1 VRAVMVIVVALGV
14 TGCASLPPLEGRIE
28 THALANTGETRLARS
43 VGPLVAAH
51 PGKAGIHALPNP
63 LDAFAARVLLAAT
76 AEKSLDVQYYIWRD
90 DQTGYLLFDALWR
103 AAERGV
109 RVRLLLDDNNTKGLD
124 EVIAVLDEHPNIEVR
139 LYNPVAYRSS
149 RMMNFVTDFERVN
162 RRMHN
167 KSFTADNRATI
178 VGGRNVGNEYF
189 GAGEEVLFADLD
201 VLAIGP
207 VVQEVSDAFDLYW
220 NSPSAYPASSL
231 VAKAGPDARE
241 RLKAKFVEVGA
252 DPESRRYTDAVRATP
267 LVSNLL
273 EGRLAL
279 EWDDARVVR
288 DDPAKTLD
296 TNQRHD
302 VLLITDL
309 LQNFGRAEKSFD
321 LVSPYFVPGKEG
333 TAGLSAGAQRGVAT
347 RVLTNSLA
355 ATDVSAVHAGY
366 EKWRKPLLQ
375 AGVKLYEL
383 KSTSTAVEMEEK
395 KERKEKKG
403 SSPESLHAKTFALD
417 RRRIFVGSF
426 NFDPRSALLNTEMGL
441 VIDSPTLAARLSDA
455 MDSGL
460 AKDAYELRLSPSG
473 DIEWIEHDPSGDKTY
488 DTEPQTTAFKRAA
501 VWFMSLLPID
511 WLL

>member
-1 VRAVMVIVVALGV
+1 MVIAVALAV
-14 TGCASLPPLEGRIE
+14 TGCASLPALEGRIE
-28 THALANTGETRLARS
+28 TRALANTGETRLAKS
-43 VGPLVAAH
+43 VAPLVAAH
-51 PGKAGIHALPNP
+51 PGKTGIHALANP
-63 LDAFAARVLLAAT
+63 LDAFAARVLLAST

-124 EVIAVLDEHPNIEVR
+124 EVIGVLDDHPNIEVR
-139 LYNPVAYRSS
+139 LYNPVAYRGA
-149 RMMNFVTDFERVN
+149 RMLNFLTDFERVN

-167 KSFTADNRATI
+167 KSFTADNRVTI

-189 GAGEEVLFADLD
+189 GAGEDVLFADLD
-201 VLAIGP
+201 VMAVGP
-207 VVQEVSDAFDLYW
+207 AVQEVSNAFDLFW
-220 NSPSAYPASSL
+220 NSASAYPASLL
-231 VAKAGPDARE
+231 VPKAAADARE
-241 RLKAKFVEVGA
+241 RLEAKFVEVGA
-252 DPESRRYTDAVRATP
+252 EPESRKYEDAVRRTP
-267 LVSNLL
+267 LVTNLL
-273 EGRLAL
+273 DGKLDL

-296 TNQRHD
+296 TAERHD
-302 VLLITDL
+302 VLLLTDL
-309 LQNFGRAEKSFD
+309 LQNFGRPEESFD
-321 LVSPYFVPGKEG
+321 LVSPYFVPGKNG
-333 TAGLSAGAQRGVAT
+333 TKAISSLAQRGVST
-347 RVLTNSLA
+347 RVLTNSLS

-366 EKWRKPLLQ
+366 SKWRKPLLE

-383 KSTSTAVEMEEK
+383 KSTSSVLEGDEK

-417 RRRIFVGSF
+417 RKRIFVGSF

-441 VIDSPTLAARLSDA
+441 VIDSPALATRLSDA

-460 AKDAYELRLSPSG
+460 AKNAYELGLTREG
-473 DIEWIEHDPSGDKTY
+473 EIEWIEHDPAGDKRY

-501 VWFMSLLPID
+501 VWFLSLLPID

>member
-1 VRAVMVIVVALGV
+1 MVIAVALGV

-28 THALANTGETRLARS
+28 SHALADTGATHLARATAP
-43 VGPLVAAH
+43 GVAAH
-51 PGKAGIHALPNP
+51 PGRTGIHALPNP
-63 LDAFAARVLLAAT
+63 LDAFAARVLLAAA
-76 AEKSLDVQYYIWRD
+76 AEKSLDVQYYIWRG

-103 AAERGV
+103 AAGRGV
-109 RVRLLLDDNNTKGLD
+109 RVRLLLDDNNTQGLD
-124 EVIAVLDEHPNIEVR
+124 EVIGVLDEHPNIEVR

-149 RMMNFVTDFERVN
+149 RLMNFVTDFERVN

-167 KSFTADNRATI
+167 KSFTADNRASI

-189 GAGEEVLFADLD
+189 GAGEDVLFADLD
-201 VLAIGP
+201 VLAVGAA
-207 VVQEVSDAFDLYW
+207 VQQVSDAFDLYW
-220 NSPSAYPASSL
+220 NSPSAYPASL
-231 VAKAGPDARE
+231 VVPKPAPGAVD

-252 DPESRRYTDAVRATP
+252 DPESHRYVDAVRDTP
-267 LVSNLL
+267 LVASLL
-273 EGRLAL
+273 DGKLEL

-296 TNQRHD
+296 KSERHD
-302 VLLITDL
+302 ILLLTDL
-309 LQNFGRAEKSFD
+309 LRNFGRPESSFD

-333 TAGLSAGAQRGVAT
+333 TAGLASLAKRGVAT

-366 EKWRKPLLQ
+366 EKWRKPLLG

-383 KSTSTAVEMEEK
+383 KATSAAVEAEEK

-417 RRRIFVGSF
+417 GKRIFVGSF

-441 VIDSPTLAARLSDA
+441 VIDSPALAARLHDA
-455 MDSGL
+455 MDSVTR
-460 AKDAYELRLSPSG
+460 DAYELRLDSSG
-473 DIEWIEHDPSGDKTY
+473 DIEWIEHGPAGDKRY
-488 DTEPQTTAFKRAA
+488 DSDPGTTAFKRAM

>member
-1 VRAVMVIVVALGV
+1 MVIAVALWV
-14 TGCASLPPLEGRIE
+14 TGCASLPPLEGRNE
-28 THALANTGETRLARS
+28 THALANTGETRLARAIA
-43 VGPLVAAH
+43 PALAAH
-51 PGKAGIHALPNP
+51 PGKTGIHALANP

-124 EVIAVLDEHPNIEVR
+124 EVIGVLDDHPNIEVR
-139 LYNPVAYRSS
+139 LYNPVAYRGS
-149 RMMNFVTDFERVN
+149 RVMNFLTDFERVN

-178 VGGRNVGNEYF
+178 VGGRNVGDEYF
-189 GAGEEVLFADLD
+189 GAGEDVLFADLD
-201 VLAIGP
+201 VIAVGP
-207 VVQEVSDAFDLYW
+207 AVQEVSDAFDLYW
-220 NSPSAYPASSL
+220 NSPSAYPAATL
-231 VAKAGPDARE
+231 VPKVAPDARD
-241 RLKAKFVEVGA
+241 RLKAKFVEVGV
-252 DPESRRYTDAVRATP
+252 DPESRKYVDAVRATP

-273 EGRLAL
+273 EGKLDL

-296 TNQRHD
+296 KTQRHD
-302 VLLITDL
+302 VLLITEL
-309 LQNFGRAEKSFD
+309 LQSFGRPEKSFD
-321 LVSPYFVPGKEG
+321 LVSPYFVPGVDG
-333 TAGLSAGAQRGVAT
+333 TKGLASLPRRGVAT

-366 EKWRKPLLQ
+366 EKWRKPLLE

-383 KSTSTAVEMEEK
+383 KSTSAAVESEEK
-395 KERKEKKG
+395 KEKRKG

-417 RRRIFVGSF
+417 HKRIFVGSF

-441 VIDSPTLAARLSDA
+441 VIDSPALASRLSEA
-455 MDSGL
+455 MDDRL
-460 AKDAYELRLSPSG
+460 ARDAYELRLAQTG
-473 DIEWIEHDPSGDKTY
+473 DIEWIEHDAAGDKIYTT
-488 DTEPQTTAFKRAA
+488 DPQTTAFKRAA

>member
-1 VRAVMVIVVALGV
+1 MVIAVALGV
-14 TGCASLPPLEGRIE
+14 TGCASLPPLEGRDE
-28 THALANTGETRLARS
+28 THALADTGNT
-43 VGPLVAAH
+43 PLGRAVAPGVAAH
-51 PGKAGIHALPNP
+51 PGKTGIGALPNP
-63 LDAFAARVLLAAT
+63 MEAFAARVVLAAA

-124 EVIAVLDEHPNIEVR
+124 EVIGVLDGHPNIEVR
-139 LYNPVAYRSS
+139 LYNPVAHRGS
-149 RMMNFVTDFERVN
+149 RMLNFLTDFERVN

-167 KSFTADNRATI
+167 KSFTADNRASI

-189 GAGEEVLFADLD
+189 GAGDDTLFADLD
-201 VLAIGP
+201 VLAIGKA
-207 VVQEVSDAFDLYW
+207 VQEVSDAFDLYW
-220 NSPSAYPASSL
+220 NSPSAYPAAL
-231 VAKAGPDARE
+231 LLPKTDADARE

-252 DPESRRYTDAVRATP
+252 DPESRKYVDAVRNTP
-267 LVSNLL
+267 LVTNLL
-273 EGRLAL
+273 AGKLGL

-296 TNQRHD
+296 RTQRHD
-302 VLLITDL
+302 LLLISDL

-333 TAGLSAGAQRGVAT
+333 TAGLAATAGRGVAV
-347 RVLTNSLA
+347 RVLTNSLS

-366 EKWRKPLLQ
+366 EQWRKPLLR

-383 KSTSTAVEMEEK
+383 KSTSTAVEGEEK
-395 KERKEKKG
+395 RERKEKKG

-417 RRRIFVGSF
+417 HRRIFVGSF

-441 VIDSPTLAARLSDA
+441 VIDSPALATRLSDA
-455 MDSGL
+455 LDSDL
-460 AKDAYELRLSPSG
+460 ATDAYELRLTAG
-473 DIEWIEHDPSGDKTY
+473 DDIEWIEHLPGGDKRY
-488 DTEPQTTAFKRAA
+488 DTEPQTSAFKRAT
-501 VWFMSLLPID
+501 VWFLSLLPID

>member
-1 VRAVMVIVVALGV
+1 MVIVVALGV
-14 TGCASLPPLEGRIE
+14 TGCASLPPLEGRTE
-28 THALANTGETRLARS
+28 TRTLADTGGTRLAKS
-43 VGPLVAAH
+43 VAPLLAQH
-51 PGKAGIHALPNP
+51 PGKTGVHALPNP
-63 LDAFAARVLLAAT
+63 LDAFAARVVLAGA

-124 EVIAVLDEHPNIEVR
+124 EVIGVLDDHPNIEVR
-139 LYNPVAYRSS
+139 LYNPVAYRGS
-149 RMMNFVTDFERVN
+149 RVMNFVTDFERVN

-189 GAGEEVLFADLD
+189 GAGEDVLFADLD
-201 VLAIGP
+201 VIAVGP
-207 VVQEVSDAFDLYW
+207 AVQEVSDAFDLYW
-220 NSPSAYPASSL
+220 NSPSAYPASLL
-231 VAKAGPDARE
+231 VPKVSPDARD
-241 RLKAKFVEVGA
+241 RLKAKFVEVGV
-252 DPESRRYTDAVRATP
+252 DTESRKYTDAVRATP
-267 LVSNLL
+267 LVTNLL
-273 EGRLAL
+273 EGKLDI

-296 TNQRHD
+296 TKQRHD

-321 LVSPYFVPGKEG
+321 LISPYFVPGKDG
-333 TAGLSAGAQRGVAT
+333 TAGLAAGAQRGVTT
-347 RVLTNSLA
+347 RVLTNSLS

-366 EKWRKPLLQ
+366 SKWRKPLLE

-383 KSTSTAVEMEEK
+383 KSTSAAVENEEK
-395 KERKEKKG
+395 KEKKKG

-417 RRRIFVGSF
+417 HKRIFVGSF

-441 VIDSPTLAARLSDA
+441 VIDSPALATRLSEA
-455 MDSGL
+455 MD
-460 AKDAYELRLSPSG
+460 KVTRDAYELRLMPSG
-473 DIEWIEHDPSGDKTY
+473 DIEWIEHDPAGDKRY

-501 VWFMSLLPID
+501 VWFLSLLPID

>member
-1 VRAVMVIVVALGV
+1 MVIAVALWV
-14 TGCASLPPLEGRIE
+14 TGCASLPPLEGRTE
-28 THALANTGETRLARS
+28 THVLTDTGGTRLARA
-43 VGPLVAAH
+43 VAPAVAAH
-51 PGKAGIHALPNP
+51 PGKTGIHGLPNP
-63 LDAFAARVLLAAT
+63 LDAFAARMVLAGV

-124 EVIAVLDEHPNIEVR
+124 EVIGVLDGHPNIEVR
-139 LYNPVAYRSS
+139 LYNPVAYRGS
-149 RMMNFVTDFERVN
+149 RLMNFVTDFERVN

-167 KSFTADNRATI
+167 KSFTADNRAAI
-178 VGGRNVGNEYF
+178 VGGRNVGDEYF
-189 GAGEEVLFADLD
+189 GAGEDVLFADLD
-201 VLAIGP
+201 VVAIGAA
-207 VVQEVSDAFDLYW
+207 VQEVSDAFDLYW
-220 NSPSAYPASSL
+220 NSPSAYPASAI
-231 VAKAGPDARE
+231 VPKPAPDAVE

-252 DPESRRYTDAVRATP
+252 DPESRKYGDAVRASP
-267 LVSNLL
+267 LVAKLL
-273 EGRLAL
+273 EGTLDI

-296 TNQRHD
+296 TTQRHD

-321 LVSPYFVPGKEG
+321 LVSPYFVPGKDG

-383 KSTSTAVEMEEK
+383 KASSAAVEAEEK

-417 RRRIFVGSF
+417 HKRIFVGSF

-441 VIDSPTLAARLSDA
+441 VIDSPVLATRLSEA
-455 MDSGL
+455 MDIVTR
-460 AKDAYELRLSPSG
+460 DAYELRLTPAG
-473 DIEWIEHDPSGDKTY
+473 DIEWIEHDPAGDKHY
-488 DTEPQTTAFKRAA
+488 DTDPQTTAFKRAA